1 MTGHIEG
8 LSRRRA
14 IIVGAGQSGLAVA
27 ASLISHGLQP
37 QTDFAVID
45 ASPEAKRTWEQR
57 WRSLR
62 LHTTARESALPG
74 LSFPGDPNRRPF
86 ADEMGH
92 YLANF
97 ARTFG
102 IKPIWDTTA
111 VHVRRPGQ
119 GTTLELLTSRGV
131 VQTRNVVAASGA
143 YARPRRPNWAYD
155 LVVPGATLHSHDYL
169 YPRQVPPGR
178 VLVVGGGDAA
188 IEIASEL
195 ALSHDVVISTRSR
208 RIDRALRAQHTRSVA
223 LNDGDPVETGA
234 PEIRP
239 PVISATG
246 DTVTFGDRTQLAVE
260 SVVFATGYL
269 PGDAWLPETVVPH
282 RGRAVDTSI
291 PGLFV
296 AGIPGYGDPHAPR
309 IGTVARHAQRVA
321 RRILERP

>member
-1 MTGHIEG
+1 MTSHIEG

-37 QTDFAVID
+37 QIDFAVID
-45 ASPEAKRTWEQR
+45 ASREEERTWDRR
-57 WRSLR
+57 WHSLR

-74 LSFPGDPNRRPF
+74 LSFSGDPNRHPF

-92 YLANF
+92 YLTNF
-97 ARTFG
+97 ARTFA
-102 IKPIWDTTA
+102 IKPIWDTPA
-111 VHVRRPGQ
+111 IHVRKPGE
-119 GTTLELLTSRGV
+119 GTTLELITSRGE

-143 YARPRRPNWAYD
+143 YARPRRPDWAYD

-188 IEIASEL
+188 VEIASEL
-195 ALSHDVVISTRSR
+195 GLSHDVVISTRNR
-208 RIDRALRAQHTRSVA
+208 RIDRALRAHHTRSIA
-223 LNDGDPVETGA
+223 LNNGDPAATGA
-234 PEIRP
+234 ITTRP
-239 PVISATG
+239 PVINATG
-246 DTVTFGDRTQLAVE
+246 DTVTFSDRTQLTVG

-269 PGDAWLPETVVPH
+269 PGDAWLPDTVVPH
-282 RGRAVDTSI
+282 HGRAVDTSI

-309 IGTVARHAQRVA
+309 IGTVARLAQRVA